1 MYSLRTYLY
10 VIGFLIY
17 SLIPLGKLKKLK
29 AEGKLEEARAFQSKF
44 CGAFGRKCFDLTG
57 SNVKVFGE
65 ENIPKD
71 RACVFVSNHQ
81 GIFDIHAM
89 LGYTGLPIGLISKI
103 ENLKLPIIGAWMVA
117 MDCVFIERGNPR
129 NSLLQIKKAAEYVT
143 GGLSMVIFPEGT
155 RAKSDNLGEFKPGS
169 LKLATKAKAPII
181 PVTINGT
188 YKIFEEHNKRIQ
200 PANVTITFGEP
211 IETAGISKEDESLL
225 LDRVVSVISKNL
237 DKRKSEY

>member
-1 MYSLRTYLY
+1 M
-10 VIGFLIY
+10 
-17 SLIPLGKLKKLK
+17 
-29 AEGKLEEARAFQSKF
+29 
-44 CGAFGRKCFDLTG
+44 
-57 SNVKVFGE
+57 FGE

-155 RAKSDNLGEFKPGS
+155 RAKSDNLGEFKSGS

-188 YKIFEEHNKRIQ
+188 YKIFEANNKRIR

-211 IETAGISKEDESLL
+211 IETAGLSKEEEALL
-225 LDRVVSVISKNL
+225 LDKVVRVISSNL